1 MSRLRVG
8 LALSGGVARGVVHVG
23 VLQVLEKAGIP
34 IDYVAGTSAGSI
46 VGAAYCAGIPVKEIL
61 EKAGSMGWR
70 QMARI
75 KWPGQGIVSFERL
88 ERWIEKLIGDVDIR
102 DLAIPLAVVATDLK
116 TGEAVALRSGRL
128 ATAVR
133 ASSSVPGVIEPVQ
146 INGRLLGDGGVSN
159 NLPVDIVR
167 DMGADYVIAV
177 DLFSPDSVNLPRN
190 PISHGILALETLI
203 RKSGGHPGEADCLIR
218 PEVSGHNYLNLS
230 KSEEYVAAGAAAA
243 TKMLAKI
250 QRDLT
255 EN

>member
-23 VLQVLEKAGIP
+23 VLNVLEKAGIT
-34 IDYVAGTSAGSI
+34 IDYVAGTSAGAI
-46 VGAAYCAGIPVKEIL
+46 VGAAYCAGIPVEEIS

-70 QMARI
+70 QMAQI
-75 KWPGQGIVSFERL
+75 KWPGHGLVSFERL
-88 ERWIEKLIGDVDIR
+88 ERWVEELVGDVDIR
-102 DLAIPLAVVATDLK
+102 DLAIPLAVIATDLK
-116 TGEAVALRSGRL
+116 TGETVALKSGRL

-159 NLPVDIVR
+159 NLPVNIVR

-177 DLFSPDSVNLPRN
+177 DLFSPDSANSPRN
-190 PISHGILALETLI
+190 PVSHGILALETLI

-218 PEVSGHNYLNLS
+218 PEVSGYNYLNFS
-230 KSEEYVAAGAAAA
+230 KSEEYVIAGETAT

-250 QRDLT
+250 QRDLM
-255 EN
+255 